1 MAGKFQLITE
11 LYEEA
16 VREVSHDRNA
26 WKEFLTAAG
35 FNYNL
40 RFDEQLLIY
49 AQRPDASAVLEIEKW
64 NSMFHR
70 WVNRGARGI
79 AVFDDSYEGKQRLK
93 YYFDLSDTHAGE
105 DAVPVPIW
113 SMKPEYEQDVIK
125 ALGAAYGELSHSQ
138 DLFSAVICAGENGS
152 EEQLESYL
160 TMLRAESAG
169 SLFSDLDAD
178 NQKASFR
185 MLLSESVS
193 YIIGKRIGLSMDETE
208 YDFEQLR
215 NFNTKETLNILG
227 FAVSDTAKQGLLE
240 IAKTIRNLERQN
252 RTFERNGQD
261 GYNAEKDEDEGRS
274 SHEHNIYKERGA
286 DAPGSGNPRGT
297 DRSERNLGDQTEELT
312 EGGVQTSLLQHDDFR
327 TAGSASGKDTAGG
340 RGDDG
345 AALSADGR
353 AGARHRGAE
362 RGRSDEVDSPDEQHQ
377 SIGGGDSKER
387 TYTDIEKHRAE
398 ADDLPLFSFARD
410 QQKEEAERESEA
422 EGEDVVLPEHQIS
435 DDTPAAFSGEK
446 RNYRI
451 YEDPEPAGKKQRFR
465 QNIEAIRLL
474 KMLEAE
480 GRYAEKGEQE
490 ILAGYAGWGG
500 IPEAFDPEGSG
511 WSTEYEELKQL
522 LTEEEYTAARES
534 TLTAFYTPKAV
545 TDAVYKVLSQMGFK
559 GGNILEPS
567 CGIGNFLGVLPE
579 SMEGSR
585 FYGVELDKISGSI
598 ARQLYQKE
606 SITIGGFEDADLPD
620 SFFDAAVGNVPF
632 GDFKV
637 SDKRYDRHKWL
648 IHDYFFG
655 KALDKVR
662 AGGVIAFVTSKGT
675 MDKKD
680 PSVRRYLAQRAEL
693 LGAVRIPND
702 TFSKNAGTEVTSDII
717 FLQKRERQIIQEPDW
732 VYLDRDENGIEM
744 NRYFIDHPEMILG
757 SMQMISGRFGEESA
771 CIPFEGKVLETL
783 LSDAVAH
790 IHGRIA
796 EKEIDLQEAEDIIP
810 ADPEVTDFSDTIK
823 DGTIY
828 FRENSRMYPAKLSE
842 TAAKR
847 AEGLIGIRT
856 SVRRLIEL
864 QTDGYPDE
872 EIRKEQENLSSIY
885 DAFTKEYG
893 LINSRANST
902 VFSQDS
908 SYYLLAALEIIDENG
923 KLVRKADMFT
933 KRTIKPHEAVQHCD
947 TASEALA
954 VSMGEKGHVD
964 MEYMMQ
970 LTGLSEDKIAEALSG
985 VIFYDPKQDSGSG
998 AGKYLAADEYLS
1010 GNVREKLKEAE
1021 ALSGADPRFLI
1032 HKKYLEQVQPKELS
1046 AGEISVRLGASWLPP
1061 DVVSDFMFELLSTPF
1076 YMRWKINVRYSA
1088 HTGEW
1093 NIEGKSNDRGNV
1105 RAGSTYGSSRMNA
1118 YKIIEETLNLRDVR
1132 IFDYIEDDEGRK
1144 KAVLNKK
1151 ETAIAQG
1158 KQESI
1163 KNAFKSWVWEDPERR
1178 ERLTRIYNEKFN
1190 SIRPREYDGSHII
1203 FSGMNPEITLRKHQ
1217 RDAAA
1222 RIIYG
1227 GNTLLAHVVGA
1238 GKTFEMAAAAM
1249 ESKRLGLCSKSMFV
1263 VPNHLTEQ
1271 WAAEFLQ
1278 LYPAANILVAT
1289 KKDFQ
1294 TKNRKKF
1301 CARIATGQYD
1311 AVIIGHSQFEKIP
1324 ISVERQQEMLQREID
1339 EITEGIAELKRNR
1352 GERFSIKAMEKSK
1365 KQLRLKLEKL
1375 SDRSRK
1381 DDVICFE
1388 ELGVDRLFID
1398 ESHFYKN
1405 LFLYTKM
1412 RNVGGIAQT
1421 EAQKS
1426 SDLFMK
1432 CRYLD
1437 EITGGK
1443 GIVFATGTPISNS
1456 MTELYTVQRYLQYDT
1471 LCRYELQHFDAWAST
1486 FGEAVTAV
1494 ELAPEGTGYRTKT
1507 RFSRF
1512 YNLPELMNMF
1522 KEVADIKTSDM
1533 LRLPVPEA
1541 HYHNVSVKPS
1551 EFQKKIV
1558 EDLSLRADRVRNG
1571 MVDASQDNMLK
1582 ITNDGRKLAMDQRLI
1597 SENLPDHE
1605 GSKVNACISNIY
1617 RIWDESREKKS
1628 VQLVFCDISTP
1639 KNDGS
1644 FNVYDDIR
1652 MKLTAKGIPAEEIRF
1667 IHEADSDAKKKA
1679 LFSRVRAGEV
1689 RVLIGSTQ
1697 KMGAGT
1703 NVQKRLIALHDIDC
1717 PWRPSDL
1724 EQRAGRIVRQ
1734 GNENKEVDIYRYV
1747 TEETFDAYLYQLVE
1761 NKQKFISQ
1769 IMTSKSPVRTAED
1782 IDEASLSYA
1791 EIKMLATGNP
1801 HIKEKMDLDIQV
1813 ARLRLLKQNFLSE
1826 KYALQDRIVKYFPA
1840 EIKRHEERIAGY
1852 EEDISYLKDQD
1863 QGYPE
1868 ENFMME
1874 IKGKS
1879 YTEKTDAG
1887 EALLSCCKEMKSP
1900 EPVVIGSYRGFEM
1913 SLSFDTFSK
1922 EYAAEVKHHMRYR
1935 TPLGTDA
1942 RGNISRIENLFSGIE
1957 KKKNEACD
1965 KYENILKQYENAK
1978 VEVEKSF
1985 EHENELAE
1993 KERRLAEL
2001 DTMLNMDED
2010 TPEIIE
2016 GEQEQKLPEKKE
2028 RELQR

>member
-1 MAGKFQLITE
+1 M
-11 LYEEA
+11 
-16 VREVSHDRNA
+16 
-26 WKEFLTAAG
+26 
-35 FNYNL
+35 
-40 RFDEQLLIY
+40 
-49 AQRPDASAVLEIEKW
+49 
-64 NSMFHR
+64 
-70 WVNRGARGI
+70 
-79 AVFDDSYEGKQRLK
+79 
-93 YYFDLSDTHAGE
+93 
-105 DAVPVPIW
+105 
-113 SMKPEYEQDVIK
+113 
-125 ALGAAYGELSHSQ
+125 
-138 DLFSAVICAGENGS
+138 
-152 EEQLESYL
+152 
-160 TMLRAESAG
+160 
-169 SLFSDLDAD
+169 
-178 NQKASFR
+178 
-185 MLLSESVS
+185 
-193 YIIGKRIGLSMDETE
+193 
-208 YDFEQLR
+208 
-215 NFNTKETLNILG
+215 
-227 FAVSDTAKQGLLE
+227 
-240 IAKTIRNLERQN
+240 
-252 RTFERNGQD
+252 
-261 GYNAEKDEDEGRS
+261 
-274 SHEHNIYKERGA
+274 
-286 DAPGSGNPRGT
+286 
-297 DRSERNLGDQTEELT
+297 
-312 EGGVQTSLLQHDDFR
+312 
-327 TAGSASGKDTAGG
+327 
-340 RGDDG
+340 
-345 AALSADGR
+345 
-353 AGARHRGAE
+353 
-362 RGRSDEVDSPDEQHQ
+362 
-377 SIGGGDSKER
+377 
-387 TYTDIEKHRAE
+387 
-398 ADDLPLFSFARD
+398 
-410 QQKEEAERESEA
+410 
-422 EGEDVVLPEHQIS
+422 
-435 DDTPAAFSGEK
+435 
-446 RNYRI
+446 
-451 YEDPEPAGKKQRFR
+451 
-465 QNIEAIRLL
+465 
-474 KMLEAE
+474 
-480 GRYAEKGEQE
+480 
-490 ILAGYAGWGG
+490 
-500 IPEAFDPEGSG
+500 
-511 WSTEYEELKQL
+511 
-522 LTEEEYTAARES
+522 
-534 TLTAFYTPKAV
+534 
-545 TDAVYKVLSQMGFK
+545 
-559 GGNILEPS
+559 
-567 CGIGNFLGVLPE
+567 
-579 SMEGSR
+579 
-585 FYGVELDKISGSI
+585 
-598 ARQLYQKE
+598 
-606 SITIGGFEDADLPD
+606 
-620 SFFDAAVGNVPF
+620 
-632 GDFKV
+632 
-637 SDKRYDRHKWL
+637 
-648 IHDYFFG
+648 
-655 KALDKVR
+655 
-662 AGGVIAFVTSKGT
+662 
-675 MDKKD
+675 
-680 PSVRRYLAQRAEL
+680 
-693 LGAVRIPND
+693 
-702 TFSKNAGTEVTSDII
+702 
-717 FLQKRERQIIQEPDW
+717 
-732 VYLDRDENGIEM
+732 
-744 NRYFIDHPEMILG
+744 
-757 SMQMISGRFGEESA
+757 
-771 CIPFEGKVLETL
+771 
-783 LSDAVAH
+783 
-790 IHGRIA
+790 
-796 EKEIDLQEAEDIIP
+796 
-810 ADPEVTDFSDTIK
+810 
-823 DGTIY
+823 
-828 FRENSRMYPAKLSE
+828 
-842 TAAKR
+842 
-847 AEGLIGIRT
+847 
-856 SVRRLIEL
+856 
-864 QTDGYPDE
+864 
-872 EIRKEQENLSSIY
+872 
-885 DAFTKEYG
+885 
-893 LINSRANST
+893 
-902 VFSQDS
+902 
-908 SYYLLAALEIIDENG
+908 
-923 KLVRKADMFT
+923 
-933 KRTIKPHEAVQHCD
+933 
-947 TASEALA
+947 
-954 VSMGEKGHVD
+954 
-964 MEYMMQ
+964 
-970 LTGLSEDKIAEALSG
+970 
-985 VIFYDPKQDSGSG
+985 
-998 AGKYLAADEYLS
+998 
-1010 GNVREKLKEAE
+1010 
-1021 ALSGADPRFLI
+1021 
-1032 HKKYLEQVQPKELS
+1032 KKYLEQVQPKELS

-1061 DVVSDFMFELLSTPF
+1061 DVVSDFMFELLSTPS

-1132 IFDYIEDDEGRK
+1132 IFDYIEDDDGRK
-1144 KAVLNKK
+1144 KVVLNKK

-1217 RDAAA
+1217 RDAVA

-1324 ISVERQQEMLQREID
+1324 ISVERQQEMLRRQID

-1365 KQLRLKLEKL
+1365 KQLRIKLEKL

-1398 ESHFYKN
+1398 ESHYYKN

-1471 LCRYELQHFDAWAST
+1471 LCRYDLQHFDAWAST
-1486 FGEAVTAV
+1486 FGETVTAV

-1512 YNLPELMNMF
+1512 YNLPELMNIF

-1533 LRLPVPEA
+1533 LNLPVPEA

-1582 ITNDGRKLAMDQRLI
+1582 ITSDGRKLAMDQRLI

-1617 RIWDESREKKS
+1617 RIWEESREKRS
-1628 VQLVFCDISTP
+1628 AQLVFCDISTP

-1652 MKLTAKGIPAEEIRF
+1652 TKLIAKGIPAEEIRF
-1667 IHEADSDAKKKA
+1667 IHEADSDVKKKA
-1679 LFSRVRAGEV
+1679 LFSKVRAGEV

-1703 NVQKRLIALHDIDC
+1703 NVQKRLIALHDLDC

-1840 EIKRHEERIAGY
+1840 EIKRYEERIAGY
-1852 EEDISYLKDQD
+1852 EEDISYLKEQD
-1863 QGYPE
+1863 QGHQE
-1868 ENFMME
+1868 KNFMME

-1879 YTEKTDAG
+1879 YTEKTNAG
-1887 EALLSCCKEMKSP
+1887 EVLLSCCKEMKSP
-1900 EPVVIGSYRGFEM
+1900 EPVVIGIFRGFEI

-1922 EYAAEVKHHMRYR
+1922 EYAVEVKHQMRYR
-1935 TPLGTDA
+1935 TSLGTDA

-1993 KERRLAEL
+1993 KERRLEKL
-2001 DTMLNMDED
+2001 DAMLNMDKAA
-2010 TPEIIE
+2010 PEIIE
-2016 GEQEQKLPEKKE
+2016 GEQEHKLPEKKE
-2028 RELQR
+2028 REMQR

>member
-193 YIIGKRIGLSMDETE
+193 YMIGKRIGLSMDEME

-297 DRSERNLGDQTEELT
+297 DRSERNLGDQTEELP

-327 TAGSASGKDTAGG
+327 KTGSASGRDAAGG

-377 SIGGGDSKER
+377 SISGGDSKER
-387 TYTDIEKHRAE
+387 TNTDIEKHRAE
-398 ADDLPLFSFARD
+398 ADDLPLFSFVRD
-410 QQKEEAERESEA
+410 QQKEEAEQESAA
-422 EGEDVVLPEHQIS
+422 EGVKPISLPEHQIS
-435 DDTPAAFSGEK
+435 GADPAELSGEK
-446 RNYRI
+446 KNYQI
-451 YEDPEPAGKKQRFR
+451 YEELQPTGKKQRFR

-474 KMLEAE
+474 KKLEEE
-480 GRYAEKGEQE
+480 GRFAEEGEQE

-500 IPEAFDPEGSG
+500 IPEAFDPEENR

-545 TDAVYKVLSQMGFK
+545 TDAVYKVLSRMGFK

-620 SFFDAAVGNVPF
+620 SFFDVAVGNVPF

-757 SMQMISGRFGEESA
+757 MMQMISGRFGEESA
-771 CIPFEGKVLETL
+771 CIPFEGKALETL

-790 IHGRIA
+790 IHGQIA
-796 EKEIDLQEAEDIIP
+796 EKEIDLQEAEDFIP
-810 ADPEVTDFSDTIK
+810 ADPEVTDFSYTIK

-970 LTGLSEDKIAEALSG
+970 LTGISEDKIAEALSG

-998 AGKYLAADEYLS
+998 AGKYLTADEYLS

-1061 DVVSDFMFELLSTPF
+1061 DVVSDFMFELLSTPS

-1105 RAGSTYGSSRMNA
+1105 RAGSTYGSSRINA

-1163 KNAFKSWVWEDPERR
+1163 KTAFKSWVWEDPKRR

-1203 FSGMNPEITLRKHQ
+1203 FSGMSPEITLRKHQ
-1217 RDAAA
+1217 RDAVA
-1222 RIIYG
+1222 RILYG

-1324 ISVERQQEMLQREID
+1324 ISIERQQEMLRRQID

-1365 KQLRLKLEKL
+1365 KQLRIKLEKL

-1398 ESHFYKN
+1398 ESHYYKN

-1471 LCRYELQHFDAWAST
+1471 LCRYDLQHFDAWAST
-1486 FGEAVTAV
+1486 FGETVTAV
-1494 ELAPEGTGYRTKT
+1494 ELAPEGYT
-1507 RFSRF
+1507 
-1512 YNLPELMNMF
+1512 L
-1522 KEVADIKTSDM
+1522 V
-1533 LRLPVPEA
+1533 
-1541 HYHNVSVKPS
+1541 
-1551 EFQKKIV
+1551 
-1558 EDLSLRADRVRNG
+1558 
-1571 MVDASQDNMLK
+1571 
-1582 ITNDGRKLAMDQRLI
+1582 GR
-1597 SENLPDHE
+1597 
-1605 GSKVNACISNIY
+1605 
-1617 RIWDESREKKS
+1617 
-1628 VQLVFCDISTP
+1628 
-1639 KNDGS
+1639 
-1644 FNVYDDIR
+1644 
-1652 MKLTAKGIPAEEIRF
+1652 
-1667 IHEADSDAKKKA
+1667 
-1679 LFSRVRAGEV
+1679 
-1689 RVLIGSTQ
+1689 
-1697 KMGAGT
+1697 
-1703 NVQKRLIALHDIDC
+1703 
-1717 PWRPSDL
+1717 
-1724 EQRAGRIVRQ
+1724 
-1734 GNENKEVDIYRYV
+1734 
-1747 TEETFDAYLYQLVE
+1747 
-1761 NKQKFISQ
+1761 
-1769 IMTSKSPVRTAED
+1769 
-1782 IDEASLSYA
+1782 
-1791 EIKMLATGNP
+1791 
-1801 HIKEKMDLDIQV
+1801 
-1813 ARLRLLKQNFLSE
+1813 
-1826 KYALQDRIVKYFPA
+1826 
-1840 EIKRHEERIAGY
+1840 
-1852 EEDISYLKDQD
+1852 
-1863 QGYPE
+1863 
-1868 ENFMME
+1868 
-1874 IKGKS
+1874 
-1879 YTEKTDAG
+1879 
-1887 EALLSCCKEMKSP
+1887 
-1900 EPVVIGSYRGFEM
+1900 
-1913 SLSFDTFSK
+1913 
-1922 EYAAEVKHHMRYR
+1922 
-1935 TPLGTDA
+1935 
-1942 RGNISRIENLFSGIE
+1942 
-1957 KKKNEACD
+1957 
-1965 KYENILKQYENAK
+1965 
-1978 VEVEKSF
+1978 
-1985 EHENELAE
+1985 
-1993 KERRLAEL
+1993 
-2001 DTMLNMDED
+2001 
-2010 TPEIIE
+2010 
-2016 GEQEQKLPEKKE
+2016 
-2028 RELQR
+2028 